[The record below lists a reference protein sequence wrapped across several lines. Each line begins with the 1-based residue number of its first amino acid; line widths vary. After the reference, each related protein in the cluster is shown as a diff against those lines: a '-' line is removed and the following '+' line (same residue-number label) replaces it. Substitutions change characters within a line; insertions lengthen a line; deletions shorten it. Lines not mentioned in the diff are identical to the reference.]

1 MRSQDSAFLR
11 SSLAIWV
18 ASLLCRGGWQI
29 AGTPLEL
36 HDPRL
41 LAIREAERQLLEAE
55 YEDYNATNASG
66 VAFCRSAALLVSI
79 YWYLSQKKSKILSRF
94 FGIDFIET

>member
-1 MRSQDSAFLR
+1 MF
-11 SSLAIWV
+11 
-18 ASLLCRGGWQI
+18 CRGGWQI

-55 YEDYNATNASG
+55 YDDYNATNASG
-66 VAFCRSAALLVSI
+66 VAFCRSAALIVSI
-79 YWYLSQKKSKILSRF
+79 YCYLSQKKSRIISRRL
-94 FGIDFIET
+94 GMDLVET